1 MVKRTLAVYFTSPSS
16 QVEDF
21 LLINH
26 EDANYCGHFVGFS
39 IIKTTCFHDG
49 SSWCYFEILG
59 EIFDKL
65 PAFLFLQMEFCW
77 AWECQSFFFS
87 LQISLSSVKDALGP
101 NSSFHLRAKMM
112 VMGCRLVLR
121 LQPCP
126 PGRLPWLRVG
136 AGGAGLR
143 WTPPSGGV
151 SFSRSQ
157 CHQGWIEQKMSASSS
172 SPHSYENFS
181 MKDLSPTV
189 PPHVPTLQKTLWAE
203 VS

>member
-21 LLINH
+21 LPINH
-26 EDANYCGHFVGFS
+26 EDANYCGHFVGFL

-65 PAFLFLQMEFCW
+65 SPFLFMQMEFRRV
-77 AWECQSFFFS
+77 WECQSFFLS
-87 LQISLSSVKDALGP
+87 LRISLSSVKEALAP

-121 LQPCP
+121 MRPCLQ
-126 PGRLPWLRVG
+126 GRLPWLRVG

-143 WTPPSGGV
+143 WASPSGGV
-151 SFSRSQ
+151 SFSRNQ
-157 CHQGWIEQKMSASSS
+157 CHRGE
-172 SPHSYENFS
+172 
-181 MKDLSPTV
+181 
-189 PPHVPTLQKTLWAE
+189 
-203 VS
+203 

>member
-21 LLINH
+21 LPINH
-26 EDANYCGHFVGFS
+26 EDANYCGHFVGFL

-65 PAFLFLQMEFCW
+65 SPFLFMQMEFRRV
-77 AWECQSFFFS
+77 WECQSFFLS
-87 LQISLSSVKDALGP
+87 LRISLSSVKEALAP

-112 VMGCRLVLR
+112 VMGCHLVLR
-121 LQPCP
+121 MRPCLQ
-126 PGRLPWLRVG
+126 GRLPWLRVG

-143 WTPPSGGV
+143 WASPSGGV
-151 SFSRSQ
+151 SFSRNQ
-157 CHQGWIEQKMSASSS
+157 CHRGE
-172 SPHSYENFS
+172 
-181 MKDLSPTV
+181 
-189 PPHVPTLQKTLWAE
+189 
-203 VS
+203 